1 MDTNQNT
8 DKPKQIEGVTGSM
21 SMVELATLINRYV
34 ADIEKLKE
42 SMKMQS
48 SMFKDS
54 FENDA
59 EYHTKSEQV
68 KQITR
73 ERNAIKQRI
82 LKQPAVEAL
91 TGKINE
97 LKGEIKDAQEGLS
110 GYLEE
115 YQRVSGTNIVEGE
128 NGEIREIVPMYKLVK
143 RKI

>member
-1 MDTNQNT
+1 MDTNQNA
-8 DKPKQIEGVTGSM
+8 DKPKEIEGVVGSM
-21 SMVELATLINRYV
+21 SMVELTTLINRYV
-34 ADIEKLKE
+34 GDIEKLRE

-59 EYHTKSEQV
+59 EYHTKSDQV
-68 KQITR
+68 KQIVR

-91 TGKINE
+91 TGKMNE
-97 LKGEIKDAQEGLS
+97 LKEDIKDAQEALS

-115 YQRVSGTNIVEGE
+115 YQRVAGTNIIEGE

-143 RKI
+143 RKV

>member
-1 MDTNQNT
+1 MDINQNS
-8 DKPKQIEGVTGSM
+8 DKTKKIEGVVGSM
-21 SMVELATLINRYV
+21 NMIELATLINRYV
-34 ADIEKLKE
+34 ADIEKIRE

-48 SMFKDS
+48 SMFKDA

-68 KQITR
+68 KQATR

-91 TGKINE
+91 TGKLNE
-97 LKGEIKDAQEGLS
+97 LKADIKDAQEGLS

-115 YQRVSGTNIVEGE
+115 YQRVAGTNIIEGD
-128 NGEIREIVPMYKLVK
+128 NGEIREIVPMFKLVK
-143 RKI
+143 RKA